1 VRIVERDGESRNE
14 REVGKKVKRD
24 ALTIEFL
31 EDALDGTGAAA
42 AGHLDVELVVMFR
55 HCWGV
60 GYKR

>member
-1 VRIVERDGESRNE
+1 
-14 REVGKKVKRD
+14 VKWD

-55 HCWGV
+55 HCIVGV
-60 GYKR
+60 SGTNDKEGFEP